1 MIKEKH
7 TLTNPYNHHALSRYI
22 DVYEVTTDG
31 CSSSPMSGYKGTEC
45 TLVDQTPAGYGFDH
59 WNITG
64 ATLTGNNFILNN
76 DVTAQ
81 GVYTAIPVRIPLR
94 GVISRTPPWIVATGG
109 SMIPSEAVIQ
119 GNFTFSDDAITAG
132 KVLVTSV
139 NNATG
144 YNMVLNNRSFYTYT
158 AKTDHSFWPSV
169 TASGLGRDIHIT
181 AISLTGEGPI
191 TADTPDVFKFT
202 DVSTADRFYSGWK
215 GVEIE
220 NSHANPYYL
229 TYTGF
234 DLVPNRD
241 IYIFCD
247 RQGSI
252 HSYAD
257 YSASF
262 SGYYNA

>member
-1 MIKEKH
+1 MKKEKH
-7 TLTNPYNHHALSRYI
+7 IVNKTYGNHQLARYI
-22 DVYEVTTDG
+22 DVYELSAIDCAATQY
-31 CSSSPMSGYKGTEC
+31 SGYKGTEI
-45 TLVDQTPAGYGFDH
+45 TLIDQTPTGYGFDH

-81 GVYTAIPVRIPLR
+81 GVYTAIPVKIPLR
-94 GVISRTPPWIVATGG
+94 GVISKTDPWIVATGG
-109 SMIPSEAVIQ
+109 SMIPGTNVIQ
-119 GNFTFSDDAITAG
+119 GNFSFSDDTITAG

-144 YNMVLNNRSFYTYT
+144 YNMILNNPSFYTYT

-181 AISLTGEGPI
+181 AISLTGFGPI

-202 DVSTADRFYSGWK
+202 DVSTADRWYSGWK
-215 GVEIE
+215 GVEIK
-220 NSHANPYYL
+220 NSHARPYYL

-234 DLVPNRD
+234 DLVPNRN

-247 RQGSI
+247 RQGTVY
-252 HSYAD
+252 SYAD